1 MFKILY
7 IILSLLKITKLKI
20 LFVHT
25 HFRHGA
31 RGSSKGGFSGIGKDY
46 LGINWETN
54 GELTNVG
61 MRGEYLLGYYTKM
74 KYKNFLSEKFDPR
87 EILIYSTF
95 IKRAIHSGYS
105 YVHGLYPPLNK
116 ENYLNQYQINNSFPP
131 GNVNDNLIKEN
142 LKLGNFALDKGLN
155 VIPVK
160 VFNMK
165 DHEFLLFDVAS
176 LSDCQPIY
184 ELRKIEKKNKELID
198 FTNYF
203 KEKYGKN
210 LENFFKK
217 ENTDFKWEFLNI
229 QDLCDNFVSD
239 KTNGEDLSEF
249 QKITKINFTEFEK
262 DCHDEFAIN
271 FLNYQF
277 SNKDI
282 LFMSQT
288 PVMKNLINYMKNR
301 IYIEENN
308 LNDLNYSSPKLVVY
322 ASHDSTMSGV
332 MIWMKEIFGSKY
344 VEPTFSSSIFFE
356 LHKNDNLNELKG
368 NYEDYYIKFF
378 ANSEE
383 LINLNFKF
391 FIEKA
396 EEYLWSDKQ
405 IEKYCRFNIV
415 NIDIKMKKIKI
426 YLFILF
432 GLFVLLIL
440 MIFFSK
446 DILFYKKE
454 KINDEGKELE
464 DILIKEENKE

>member
-7 IILSLLKITKLKI
+7 IILTLLKITKLKL
-20 LFVHT
+20 LFAHT

-31 RGSSKGGFSGIGKDY
+31 RGSSRGGFSGLGKDY
-46 LGINWETN
+46 LGINWETS
-54 GELTNVG
+54 GELTNIG
-61 MRGEYLLGYYTKM
+61 MRGTYLLGYYTKM
-74 KYKNFLSEKFDPR
+74 KYKNFLSEKYDPR
-87 EILIYSTF
+87 EILIYSTH

-105 YVHGLYPPLNK
+105 YVNGLYPPLNK
-116 ENYLNQYQINNSFPP
+116 ENYLNENLINNSYPP
-131 GNVNDNLIKEN
+131 GIINNDLIKEN
-142 LKLGNFALDKGLN
+142 LRLGNFALDKGLN
-155 VIPVK
+155 VIPIK
-160 VFNMK
+160 IFNIK
-165 DHEFLLFDVAS
+165 NHDFLLFDAPF
-176 LSDCQPIY
+176 LSDCQCIND
-184 ELRKIEKKNKELID
+184 LREIEKKNDKILN

-203 KEKYGKN
+203 KGKYSKN
-210 LENFFKK
+210 LELFFKK

-271 FLNYQF
+271 FLYYQF
-277 SNKDI
+277 NNKDI

-288 PVMKNLINYMKNR
+288 PIMKNLINYMKNR

-322 ASHDSTMSGV
+322 SSHDSTMSGV

-344 VEPTFSSSIFFE
+344 VEPTFSSSLFLE
-356 LHKNDNLNELKG
+356 LHKKDNLNELKG

-378 ANSEE
+378 VNDEE
-383 LINLNFKF
+383 LITLNFKF

-396 EEYLWSDKQ
+396 EEYLWSDKK
-405 IEKYCRFNIV
+405 IENFCNFNIV
-415 NIDIKMKKIKI
+415 NIDIKMKKIKV
-426 YLFILF
+426 YLFILL

-440 MIFFSK
+440 MIFCSR
-446 DILFYKKE
+446 DILFYKRE
-454 KINDEGKELE
+454 KINDEGKEME
-464 DILIKEENKE
+464 DILIKKENKE